1 MKTSEVLQE
10 VRPAIIVCSGPD
22 PLSLFIGRP
31 QGGAV
36 LLCNVGAV
44 VHLSSSDVIIIKLGK
59 VRCQSAA
66 LNENASGL
74 TDSILGPFCWCQNF
88 CWQQVGLEDSSE
100 EPDLI

>member
-44 VHLSSSDVIIIKLGK
+44 VHLSDHQVGQG
-59 VRCQSAA
+59 QSAA
-66 LNENASGL
+66 SNAKRIRTGRQHPAAITL
-74 TDSILGPFCWCQNF
+74 
-88 CWQQVGLEDSSE
+88 VG
-100 EPDLI
+100 